1 MQGKDIEIYEESIYN
16 VKNFVPGNGIEAI
29 PEGNY
34 SDEFEFEIR
43 LEERLINRYNEEII
57 SYFNEEELVRVL
69 YQFSKDIIEDEIK
82 YYKALNSP
90 LFNTREIIKNSK
102 RYNQKTTSN
111 SPVLRIGKGKG
122 YKSIQWHWPSKR
134 LDRDYYLKEIR
145 NIAKPFR
152 YNRNYEYPKTRKFV
166 GSPFTK
172 TTRICYT
179 RKG

>member
-16 VKNFVPGNGIEAI
+16 VKNFVPGNVIEAI

-82 YYKALNSP
+82 
-90 LFNTREIIKNSK
+90 
-102 RYNQKTTSN
+102 
-111 SPVLRIGKGKG
+111 VL
-122 YKSIQWHWPSKR
+122 
-134 LDRDYYLKEIR
+134 
-145 NIAKPFR
+145 
-152 YNRNYEYPKTRKFV
+152 
-166 GSPFTK
+166 
-172 TTRICYT
+172 
-179 RKG
+179 